1 MACKYCSRLGNL
13 SSSKRADKPTLV
25 IAAGAA
31 GTAAL
36 AAYLNAKHHIVH
48 DLRHARGGLAPTQ
61 DVLDYMTDRVI
72 KKRVLVYHVW
82 EDQALR
88 NQPNHPFLIFEGKSW
103 TYKEFFD
110 AIIRV
115 GNWLMNDLGIQPEEI
130 VAIDGGNSPEYL
142 MLWFAL
148 DAIGASI
155 SYINWNLTGAGL
167 VHCAKVSTVS
177 CHSGPRM
184 RQSMIADGTV
194 VVPNQTPHR
203 GHRCQKQCRG
213 QSN

>member
-1 MACKYCSRLGNL
+1 M
-13 SSSKRADKPTLV
+13 

-36 AAYLNAKHHIVH
+36 AAYLNAKFHIIY
-48 DLRHARGGLAPTQ
+48 DLENARGGLAPSQ
-61 DVLDYMTDRVI
+61 EVLNYMADRVV
-72 KKRVLVYHVW
+72 KKRVLMYHIW

-88 NQPNHPFLIFEGKSW
+88 NCPNHPFLIFEGKTW
-103 TYKEFFD
+103 TYREFFG
-110 AIIRV
+110 AIVRA
-115 GNWLMNDLGIQPEEI
+115 GNWLMNDLEVQVGEV

-167 VHCAKVSTVS
+167 VHCAKVTTDILCMKAMADVT
-177 CHSGPRM
+177 PDM
-184 RQSMIADGTV
+184 RG
-194 VVPNQTPHR
+194 QTPH
-203 GHRCQKQCRG
+203 CRH
-213 QSN
+213 

>member
-1 MACKYCSRLGNL
+1 
-13 SSSKRADKPTLV
+13 V

-36 AAYLNAKHHIVH
+36 AAYLNAKFHIVY
-48 DLRHARGGLAPTQ
+48 DLKHARGGFAPSQ
-61 DVLDYMTDRVI
+61 DVLDFMTERVM
-72 KKRVLVYHVW
+72 KKRVLTYHVF

-88 NQPNHPFLIFEGKSW
+88 NRPNDPFLTFEGKTW
-103 TYKEFFD
+103 TYREFFD
-110 AIIRV
+110 AITRA
-115 GNWLMNDLGIQPEEI
+115 GNWLMNDLGIQVGEM

-167 VHCAKVSTVS
+167 IHCVKVRRNHCDRQLAADILPSYARLSTYLRTLT
-177 CHSGPRM
+177 SGAMSRPVEL
-184 RQSMIADGTV
+184 SSKNWV
-194 VVPNQTPHR
+194 
-203 GHRCQKQCRG
+203 
-213 QSN
+213 